1 MSFFFQDNEHSAIYT
16 EDPSPS
22 SATETPNP
30 LLRTTNPLV
39 SSLEQEVLDEYTRL
53 LGNVNKLSTKLSTL
67 AENPTTLTL
76 DGLRGLERQTATVC
90 TLLKASVYSIV
101 LQQQIFNESE
111 EQQQQQQQMQMQ
123 EMEDGDGY
131 SGMMQRQEGEGVE
144 YGYGDGGYGGYGA
157 EGESFGRY

>member
-1 MSFFFQDNEHSAIYT
+1 MSSPPDSHNHTPLHDQ
-16 EDPSPS
+16 DPSPS
-22 SATETPNP
+22 SAPDETPNNP

-67 AENPTTLTL
+67 AESPTTLTL

-111 EQQQQQQQMQMQ
+111 EQQQMQMQ
-123 EMEDGDGY
+123 QQEMEGDGDGY
-131 SGMMQRQEGEGVE
+131 SGMMGQGGEGGE
-144 YGYGDGGYGGYGA
+144 YGYGDGGYGGVYGY
-157 EGESFGRY
+157 GIW